1 MGNESIGNIIF
12 LTKLDC
18 GLICNTSALLQFSLI
33 YQPIVGE
40 DNSKT
45 NIPPKLEGKM
55 KNTLG
60 SLLFGTF
67 LLTTQS
73 ALALDAL
80 VTAPLNF
87 RDGPSVAFAIR
98 GTIPAGSIVGVRGCS
113 GNWCQI
119 NYGPRIGWASATY
132 LAFRD
137 GRAVY
142 DSYNR
147 PSYPSYSSPTYNVI
161 IGDGY
166 YYDDDWYYR
175 RYHRRRH
182 WHDGHRP
189 PPPPL
194 RPGPGYP
201 PPPPPHGRPGLP
213 PPLRPGPGYPPPSHG
228 RPDRPPSH
236 ASEGLPP
243 PYRPGPDTPPS
254 HERPAERPSHG
265 NEGLPPPY
273 RPESSAP
280 PSPPPAPERPAEP
293 PSHGNGGLPPPYT
306 GPDK

>member
-1 MGNESIGNIIF
+1 
-12 LTKLDC
+12 
-18 GLICNTSALLQFSLI
+18 
-33 YQPIVGE
+33 
-40 DNSKT
+40 
-45 NIPPKLEGKM
+45 M
-55 KNTLG
+55 KKTLG

-98 GTIPAGSIVGVRGCS
+98 GTIPSGSIVGVRGCS

-137 GRAVY
+137 GRSVY

-201 PPPPPHGRPGLP
+201 PPPHGRPGLP
-213 PPLRPGPGYPPPSHG
+213 PPLRPGPGYPPPPPHG
-228 RPDRPPSH
+228 GPDRPPSH
-236 ASEGLPP
+236 ADGGFPP
-243 PYRPGPDTPPS
+243 PM
-254 HERPAERPSHG
+254 
-265 NEGLPPPY
+265 
-273 RPESSAP
+273 
-280 PSPPPAPERPAEP
+280 RPAEP
-293 PSHGNGGLPPPYT
+293 PSHDSGGFPPPIRE
-306 GPDK
+306 